1 MAQVLRMPSTM
12 ELPEGPRRQFVEELF
27 SHYRDAGR
35 PTLRVIADE
44 IDANPEFDAFTAS
57 RETIRKMLRGK
68 TVPLSWAV
76 VDGVLTVL
84 CTRAGVAPDAERWT
98 DSSTGEPISH
108 RQSLRY
114 LWNEAID
121 APPPPPARSSGWG
134 GQDDPWATPTRPYA
148 DEPPF

>member
-12 ELPEGPRRQFVEELF
+12 ELPTGPRRQFVEELF

-35 PTLRVIADE
+35 PTLRVIAEE
-44 IDANPEFDAFTAS
+44 IDENPEFDAFTAS

-76 VDGVLTVL
+76 VDAVLTVL
-84 CTRAGVAPDAERWT
+84 CARAGVDPDAERWA
-98 DSSTGEPISH
+98 DGFNGEPTSH
-108 RQSLRY
+108 RQSLRN

-121 APPPPPARSSGWG
+121 APPTPPARSSAWG
-134 GQDDPWATPTRPYA
+134 GQNDPWAASSRPYA